1 MKLDRYL
8 EQHVE
13 IHRQM
18 ATLKD
23 LLQGAGSRFDPAAA
37 RQGLVTLGAKLNI
50 HLAFE
55 DQALY
60 PPLRNHQDPLVQA
73 KVREYMAE
81 VGGLKGALAGHLK
94 AWSSSR
100 QVEAEPE
107 RFRNDTK
114 AFLEALERRLRAEDH
129 EFYPLLER
137 LA

>member
-8 EQHVE
+8 EQHTE
-13 IHRQM
+13 IHRQL

-23 LLQGAGSRFDPAAA
+23 QLQGAGSRFDPGAA

-60 PPLRNHQDPLVQA
+60 PPLLNHQDQLVRS

-94 AWSSSR
+94 AWLSTR

-107 RFRNDTK
+107 KFRSETRT
-114 AFLEALERRLRAEDH
+114 FLEALERRLRAEDQ